1 MEEKITIRLD
11 ASMKREMG
19 IAARRRGLDV
29 AHYGREAWARQLGM
43 DTYVDQLAEVE
54 RLSEER
60 YKLLV
65 DSVGKLNMRMQRIE
79 ALVIH

>member
-11 ASMKREMG
+11 ASMKREMES
-19 IAARRRGLDV
+19 AARRRGLDV

-43 DTYVDQLAEVE
+43 DTYLDQLAEVT

-60 YKLLV
+60 YKHLV
-65 DSVGKLNMRMQRIE
+65 DSFGKMTKRMKRLEDI
-79 ALVIH
+79 VIH